1 MKRLLLILILI
12 AYPALATVE
21 DLGSG
26 PSGSTGSVLPTPY
39 EPSLP
44 SYLPSPCSGIL
55 TDLKVSVDPVGPQSD
70 PKEPKE
76 PYITQGKT
84 LEFLVNVKNKGQTE
98 VEATLSVSSKNCP
111 PEWFSWTTTSLQVP
125 AGGSRS
131 EKLLVAPDMNAIAGP
146 YNFIVDASGRCC
158 RSRSGEGNF
167 RVQDLDY
174 ASETAISGTGM
185 FQLNKDVRSMN
196 SGIKSDKEI
205 LFSGTVDALVKNE
218 YLVDQSKGRNPN
230 FEEQDA
236 VDNYNALTPGDSLIG
251 TESFRSSAIFGG
263 VGAKLQQSYNVQQME
278 FKSQSFNLQTGS
290 QKTGSQKK
298 TAEFK
303 TADNFTGFYLID
315 AQQITP
321 GQKSLKEHE
330 EYLGSFEINRRIL
343 FRNKPTF
350 NAPCFEADCANK
362 LNIGS
367 QSGSSDSFKS
377 PCSSSTCN
385 KFADALNAFSESV

>member
-12 AYPALATVE
+12 AFQASATVE
-21 DLGSG
+21 DLGNG
-26 PSGSTGSVLPTPY
+26 PDGSTSSVLPTPY

-44 SYLPSPCSGIL
+44 SYLPSPCSGSLAYL
-55 TDLKVSVDPVGPQSD
+55 TVSVDPVGPQS
-70 PKEPKE
+70 EPKD

-84 LEFLVNVKNKGQTE
+84 LEFLVNVNNNGPTE
-98 VEATLSVSSKNCP
+98 VEAKLSVSSKNCP
-111 PEWFSWTTTSLQVP
+111 PEWFSWTTISLQVP
-125 AGGSRS
+125 SGGTHS

-146 YNFIVDASGRCC
+146 YNFTVDASGRCC
-158 RSRSGEGNF
+158 RSRPGEGKF
-167 RVQDLDY
+167 KVQDLDY
-174 ASETAISGTGM
+174 ASETAISGTGL

-196 SGIKSDKEI
+196 SGIKSNKEV

-218 YLVDQSKGRNPN
+218 YLVDNSKGRNPN

-236 VDNYNALTPGDSLIG
+236 VDSYNALRPGDSLIG
-251 TESFRSSAIFGG
+251 TESFKSSAIFGG
-263 VGAKLQQSYNVQQME
+263 VGAKLLQSYNVQQME

-290 QKTGSQKK
+290 EKK

-315 AQQITP
+315 AKQITL

-343 FRNKPTF
+343 FRNQPTF
-350 NAPCFEADCANK
+350 NAPCFEADCVNK
-362 LNIGS
+362 PNIGS
-367 QSGSSDSFKS
+367 QSGIGQGFNS
-377 PCSSSTCN
+377 PCSSSSCY
-385 KFADALNAFSESV
+385 KFADALDAFSESV

>member
-1 MKRLLLILILI
+1 MKRLLLIVILI
-12 AYPALATVE
+12 AFEASATVE
-21 DLGSG
+21 DLGNG

-44 SYLPSPCSGIL
+44 SYLPSPCSGPLAYL
-55 TDLKVSVDPVGPQSD
+55 TVIVDPTGPKS
-70 PKEPKE
+70 EPRD

-84 LEFLVNVKNKGQTE
+84 LEFLVNVNNNGPIE
-98 VEATLSVSSKNCP
+98 VEAKLSVSSKNCP
-111 PEWFSWTTTSLQVP
+111 PEWFSWTTMSLQVP
-125 AGGSRS
+125 AGVSRS
-131 EKLLVAPDMNAIAGP
+131 EKLLVSPDMNAIAGP

-158 RSRSGEGNF
+158 RSRSGEGKF

-196 SGIKSDKEI
+196 SGIKTDKEI

-218 YLVDQSKGRNPN
+218 YLVDQPKGRNPT

-236 VDNYNALTPGDSLIG
+236 VDNYNALMPGDSLIG

-263 VGAKLQQSYNVQQME
+263 VGAKVQQDYNVQQME

-290 QKTGSQKK
+290 TDSRKN

-315 AQQITP
+315 AKQITP

-343 FRNKPTF
+343 FRNKPGF
-350 NAPCFEADCANK
+350 NNPCFGADCANK
-362 LNIGS
+362 LKIGS
-367 QSGSSDSFKS
+367 QSDGSDSIES
-377 PCSSSTCN
+377 PCLSSSCN
-385 KFADALNAFSESV
+385 KFADALDAFSKSV

>member
-1 MKRLLLILILI
+1 MKRLLMILILI
-12 AYPALATVE
+12 TFEASATVE

-44 SYLPSPCSGIL
+44 SYLPSPCSGTL
-55 TDLKVSVDPVGPQSD
+55 TYLTVSVDPIGPKSETKD
-70 PKEPKE
+70 

-84 LEFLVNVKNKGQTE
+84 LEFLVNVNNDGPME
-98 VEATLSVSSKNCP
+98 VEAKLSVSSKNCP
-111 PEWFSWTTTSLQVP
+111 LEWFSWTTMSLQVP

-131 EKLLVAPDMNAIAGP
+131 GKLLVSPDMNAIAGP

-158 RSRSGEGNF
+158 RSRSGEGKF

-196 SGIKSDKEI
+196 SGIKTDKEI

-218 YLVDQSKGRNPN
+218 YLVDRPKGRNPT

-236 VDNYNALTPGDSLIG
+236 VDNYNALNPGDSLIG

-263 VGAKLQQSYNVQQME
+263 VGAKLQQSYDVQQME
-278 FKSQSFNLQTGS
+278 FKSQSFNLQTG
-290 QKTGSQKK
+290 TPKK

-315 AQQITP
+315 AKQITP

-350 NAPCFEADCANK
+350 NEPCFEADCANR
-362 LNIGS
+362 LNIDS
-367 QSGSSDSFKS
+367 QSSENDRIKS
-377 PCSSSTCN
+377 PCSSSSCN
-385 KFADALNAFSESV
+385 KFADALNSFSESV